1 MVIECSPLTEEENS
15 YFVKNTDIF
24 INLYN
29 LPDKS
34 YIEKIHSESK
44 AMGEGTM
51 TIYALEYL
59 LNNNIL
65 YDTLYK
71 LSGRYRLT
79 NQFSYEKYNNNDNVM
94 VQYYCYKDCA
104 STILYKLPK
113 DQTLKW
119 YAFLQN
125 ANHYFVHCYGYE
137 NIFAM
142 FLKELESH
150 SANLVLDVKQMGVCG
165 NISVCGGYVEG

>member
-1 MVIECSPLTEEENS
+1 
-15 YFVKNTDIF
+15 
-24 INLYN
+24 
-29 LPDKS
+29 
-34 YIEKIHSESK
+34 
-44 AMGEGTM
+44 MGEGTM

-59 LNNNIL
+59 FTRKIE

-79 NQFSYEKYNNNDNVM
+79 DKFSYDRYNNNDKVM
-94 VQYYCYKDCA
+94 VQYYCDKECA
-104 STILYKLPK
+104 STILYKLPRE
-113 DQTLKW
+113 QTVKW
-119 YAFLQN
+119 CAFLQN

-142 FLKELESH
+142 FIRELEQQYED
-150 SANLVLDVKQMGVCG
+150 LVIDVWPMGVCG